1 MNNMVFNSIFSGD
14 ITVTGIC
21 VMMGMAVV
29 LGILTALVFSFRTFQ
44 SQSFFVTLVLIPLVS
59 SVIIFMVNDHLGVGV
74 AVAGAFTLVRFR
86 SIAGNGKELIA
97 IFASMAEG
105 LILGMGY
112 VGMAVL
118 LFVVVSLV
126 ILVLSATGF
135 GEKDL
140 SRSLRI
146 LIPEDLDYDNIFDAI
161 LKKYTKQYQLTRVR
175 TRNMGTLYELTYQI
189 SLRDTGHTKD
199 FLDELRIR
207 NGNLNVILSTYTEH
221 DTI

>member
-1 MNNMVFNSIFSGD
+1 MYNMMLNSVFSGE
-14 ITVTGIC
+14 ITVAGIC

-44 SQSFFVTLVLIPLVS
+44 SQSFFVTLILIPLVS

-118 LFVVVSLV
+118 LFVVVSV
-126 ILVLSATGF
+126 IILAISATGF

-146 LIPEDLDYDNIFDAI
+146 MIPEDLDYDDVFDEI
-161 LKKYTKQYQLTRVR
+161 LKKYTKNYQLARVR

-189 SLRDTGHTKD
+189 SLREAGHTKA
-199 FLDELRIR
+199 FIDELRTR

-221 DTI
+221 ETI